1 MKKILK
7 HKSFL
12 AATFVVVVLYG
23 MSPLGWSSF
32 RHLEYTSES
41 VEFASSSPTL
51 QEEST
56 SATSTLVEVKPPL
69 LQYIEVLDS
78 CGEHFEGT
86 CVNMRSGPSEDY
98 PIVLRLRTGIVLRVV
113 DTVTQDGQS
122 WYKIGFDAVIHYPE
136 RITGDWYVAAPYVRL
151 FEDEGIKEL
160 TVKTRATTTKSV
172 IVDLSEQML
181 YAYDGDN
188 VFMKELISA
197 GLEDTPTPRGMFT
210 MFKKTPS
217 RYMQGPLPN
226 VSDQVFDL
234 PGVPW
239 NLYFT
244 HGGAVI
250 HGAYWHNN
258 FGDPWSHGCVNL
270 PPQKAKEL
278 YEWAPVGMSVTVR
291 D

>member
-1 MKKILK
+1 MI
-7 HKSFL
+7 
-12 AATFVVVVLYG
+12 TVVVSLLYG
-23 MSPLGWSSF
+23 FTAWGPSLSWSSSFSSSLIASPLS
-32 RHLEYTSES
+32 
-41 VEFASSSPTL
+41 APTPR
-51 QEEST
+51 EEPA
-56 SATSTLVEVKPPL
+56 SATSTEIEIKPPL
-69 LQYIEVLDS
+69 FQYIEVIDS

-86 CVNMRSGPSEDY
+86 CVNMRSGPGEDY
-98 PIVLRLRTGIVLRVV
+98 PVVLRLRTGIVLRVV
-113 DTVTQDGQS
+113 DTVIESGQS
-122 WYKIGFDAVIHYPE
+122 WYKIGFDAEIHYPE
-136 RITGDWYVAAPYVRL
+136 RVTGDWYVAAPYVRL

-160 TVKTRATTTKSV
+160 TVETRATTTKRI
-172 IVDLSEQML
+172 IVNLSEQML

-188 VFMKELISA
+188 LFMKEPVSA

-210 MFKKTPS
+210 VYRKTPS
-217 RYMQGPLPN
+217 RYMQGPLPD

-244 HGGAVI
+244 YGGAVI

-278 YEWAPVGMSVTVR
+278 YAWAPVGIPVTVKN
-291 D
+291 